1 MKVFCSPDS
10 ERLLDILTSAFWHYC
25 RHADEVINSERWDN
39 IDGFLE
45 ERKLIDKVV
54 RTAVDNPVPGSNF
67 AVRCQD
73 GQEFLL
79 VRKVLEHYLS
89 ESTAVLNSIN
99 EPMIAGKCRE
109 DAEIIRNHI
118 MQAVH

>member
-25 RHADEVINSERWDN
+25 RHADEVINSERWNN

-54 RTAVDNPVPGSNF
+54 KAAVDNPVPGSNF
-67 AVRCQD
+67 AVRCRD
-73 GQEFLL
+73 GQ
-79 VRKVLEHYLS
+79 

-109 DAEIIRNHI
+109 DVEIIRNHI